1 MSPYSVIFCGTPAF
15 AVPSLTALIADPRF
29 AVNLVIS
36 QPDKP
41 AGRKLL
47 PAPSPVKAAAEK
59 YGIPVCQP
67 IDINEE
73 WGRQSPPDF
82 LVVVAYG
89 QILGQPLLDLPRL
102 APVNLHASLLPRW
115 RGASPIQHAILAGDR
130 ETGVTIQRMVRELD
144 AGPILARATTPI
156 AARETVRTLGDR
168 LARMGADLLL
178 RTLTRPLE
186 EILQDAA
193 EITACRKLT
202 RADGAVSPRERTAE
216 DID

>member
-1 MSPYSVIFCGTPAF
+1 
-15 AVPSLTALIADPRF
+15 
-29 AVNLVIS
+29 
-36 QPDKP
+36 
-41 AGRKLL
+41 
-47 PAPSPVKAAAEK
+47 
-59 YGIPVCQP
+59 
-67 IDINEE
+67 
-73 WGRQSPPDF
+73 
-82 LVVVAYG
+82 
-89 QILGQPLLDLPRL
+89 
-102 APVNLHASLLPRW
+102 
-115 RGASPIQHAILAGDR
+115 
-130 ETGVTIQRMVRELD
+130 LD

-216 DID
+216 DIDRTVRALVPWPGVTCRIRDAEVKLLETALAETPGSIPIPCAESTILHVVSLQSPGRKPLTGKEWERGMR